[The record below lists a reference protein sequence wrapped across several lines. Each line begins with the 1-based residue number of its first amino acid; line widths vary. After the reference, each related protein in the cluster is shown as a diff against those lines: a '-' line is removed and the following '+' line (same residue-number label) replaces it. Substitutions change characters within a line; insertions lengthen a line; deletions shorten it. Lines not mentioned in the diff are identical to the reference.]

1 MFVGGAERDVAR
13 AMPAL
18 EAVGKTITHLGP
30 LGSGQVAKAVNQV
43 MIGGMYMGVAEGLVL
58 GLKGG
63 LDPARLVAALSGG
76 SAQSWVL
83 ANRSGRMIDDEYPLG
98 FRTALHRKDIGIALE
113 LAGEAGLLLPLAML
127 VSVLEDRLIAAG
139 HGDEDMSVIARAIRE
154 LAVTEPTAVPGDLAA
169 DAGSPVGK

>member
-1 MFVGGAERDVAR
+1 MR
-13 AMPAL
+13 L
-18 EAVGKTITHLGP
+18 EADEE
-30 LGSGQVAKAVNQV
+30 AA
-43 MIGGMYMGVAEGLVL
+43 GVQRIA
-58 GLKGG
+58 
-63 LDPARLVAALSGG
+63 VAA
-76 SAQSWVL
+76 AEE
-83 ANRSGRMIDDEYPLG
+83 RSEGQ
-98 FRTALHRKDIGIALE
+98 DIGIALE